1 MKILCN
7 DIGRSAR
14 GLARITHERMQT
26 SHGSSASR
34 SSSGI
39 SQIGVLSRRST
50 LATQRRM
57 AGWLAAG
64 CKRIKQK
71 QGQRMTSLG
80 KTSTSNA
87 CKAHNPL
94 GAWQAVWV
102 TSLHFKIDLYTIQKS
117 LKCRSSKQIAK
128 IIGLPNQAIYS
139 LFNWSFQKH
148 CGYKQHSLASTS
160 RECIKE
166 HFRIVFCQEASPC
179 PCPYLCCLCLGLMV
193 SSCWRASKT
202 SAWSATYPVKELQGQ
217 LKNTASPRMQDLQLR
232 CAMCYP
238 SQPVQERDPAWHLK
252 SLKKSNAKSSPW
264 NLGISWN
271 LQKLPAVHVIR
282 MSSATL
288 FTMGTSNTGVPCSN
302 SATSNLCHEL

>member
-7 DIGRSAR
+7 DIGSAR
-14 GLARITHERMQT
+14 GLATITHERMQT

-64 CKRIKQK
+64 CKRIKHK

-117 LKCRSSKQIAK
+117 LKCRSSKQTAK

-148 CGYKQHSLASTS
+148 CGYKQLLIGINITRVYQRTFPHCLLPRSISVSMSISLLSVFGSDGVLMLKGIEDVGMVCNISCQRTS
-160 RECIKE
+160 R
-166 HFRIVFCQEASPC
+166 A
-179 PCPYLCCLCLGLMV
+179 
-193 SSCWRASKT
+193 A
-202 SAWSATYPVKELQGQ
+202 
-217 LKNTASPRMQDLQLR
+217 
-232 CAMCYP
+232 
-238 SQPVQERDPAWHLK
+238 
-252 SLKKSNAKSSPW
+252 
-264 NLGISWN
+264 
-271 LQKLPAVHVIR
+271 
-282 MSSATL
+282 
-288 FTMGTSNTGVPCSN
+288 
-302 SATSNLCHEL
+302 